1 MSLSVK
7 DCLQIGDLKF
17 AKVVAGT
24 NGIDR
29 VVKNITVAET
39 FEAPYDL
46 LNGNELVITAFYSI
60 KNDVKKQ
67 YEVITKLNNQ
77 NVSGLI
83 IFYLGVFLKKLDS
96 KIIELANNLNF
107 PLIIMPENRVDL
119 AYADVIKPVIT
130 TILKVENQGRNVQ
143 DFDML
148 NNIINITNSLSH
160 KNENNKVLEE
170 ALKEIYKLTKSS
182 LILVDTFFESQA
194 YYLDSEIIQNNIE
207 VICEYCKIAYANET
221 ENNNILNIQLKIKT
235 IIKPFDIYIIPIDI
249 KYKNYG
255 FLIVI
260 SDDKNPIDKTTLDQ
274 VEKLLKVILNIWKCK
289 LANMSE
295 IEHVSKFIKGKCS
308 KIELFNYQV
317 DQTFNF
323 QEINCLI
330 LIKLLEKDVKE
341 LNISKIL
348 NFIKIQLDSL
358 NLTNFIT
365 VEKNNIII
373 LSNYYNINND
383 NNGNLLLA
391 ELSNIIIKNLYR
403 KFDVSSIIGIS
414 HNIYDLELINQ
425 HYVNLDNN
433 LTCAKIIYP
442 WKKIFFD
449 EDFVLPEMSLNIIN
463 NSKEYSKKLMEL
475 VEPLKYYDKKN
486 NTEFFLTLETLLLN
500 HNNSLKS
507 IANKLYIHENTLK
520 YRINRIGEILG
531 FNPCEDPKRLEA
543 TLAIAITKISSCYS
557 NLCLV

>member
-249 KYKNYG
+249 KYENYG